1 MSKAS
6 SDKGLRTKNRILEI
20 ARQEFYE
27 KGFAK
32 SSVKEICEKVGIRT
46 GTFAYYFKTKEDL
59 LREIYS
65 NLHLQTYAFVNS
77 YTQGLKINSIE
88 KNVYHYYL
96 YFYSVLKDKK
106 TTEFHADTLRRES
119 INRLLGHNYRHVYR
133 QFAKDIGLSITAE
146 ELRKLSLADLGVRRE
161 VILDFIENPKEGSTI
176 DDLIHDIYIFRSRLF
191 KIEESAMEVYLEN
204 GKNFKNS
211 FDHSKILFL
220 I

>member
-6 SDKGLRTKNRILEI
+6 SDKGLRTKNRILEV
-20 ARQEFYE
+20 ARIEFYE
-27 KGFAK
+27 KGFTK

-96 YFYSVLKDKK
+96 YFYAVLKDKK

-119 INRLLGHNYRHVYR
+119 INRLLGHNYKHVYR
-133 QFAKDIGLSITAE
+133 QFTKDIGLSINQE
-146 ELRKLSLADLGVRRE
+146 EIRKLSLADLGVRRE

-191 KIEESAMEVYLEN
+191 KIEESKMKIYLKN
-204 GKNFKNS
+204 GKDFKNS